1 MEYVKYKWAIRAL
14 NPRNTSDQK
23 SIDHA
28 HAGIAYFI
36 LSAPT
41 DSQKFYV
48 VGYKNF
54 TGELST
60 GSDWADNYQIEKLDK
75 LDASRYGLN

>member
-1 MEYVKYKWAIRAL
+1 METVKYQWAVRAL
-14 NPRNTSDQK
+14 SPKNDKKSVDHLLAGVAYYLLSPPSD
-23 SIDHA
+23 
-28 HAGIAYFI
+28 G
-36 LSAPT
+36 
-41 DSQKFYV
+41 QKFYV

-60 GSDWADNYQIEKLDK
+60 GSEWANSYQIEKLDK

>member
-1 MEYVKYKWAIRAL
+1 MQTVQYRWAVRAL
-14 NPRNTSDQK
+14 NPKQNK
-23 SIDHA
+23 NAVDHLM
-28 HAGIAYFI
+28 AGYAYYL
-36 LSAPT
+36 LSPPS

-60 GSDWADNYQIEKLDK
+60 GSEWANQYQIDK
-75 LDASRYGLN
+75 LNSLDRSRYGIDKS